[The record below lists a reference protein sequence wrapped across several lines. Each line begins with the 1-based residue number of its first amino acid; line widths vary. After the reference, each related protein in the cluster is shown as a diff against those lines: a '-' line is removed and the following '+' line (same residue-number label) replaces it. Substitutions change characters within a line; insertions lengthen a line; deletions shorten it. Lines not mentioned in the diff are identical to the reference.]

1 MNDFTYVIA
10 WSYLT
15 AFLIAL
21 LFMALKEDNE
31 DD

>member
-1 MNDFTYVIA
+1 MNDFIYVMA

-21 LFMALKEDNE
+21 LFMALKEDDE

>member
-1 MNDFTYVIA
+1 MNDFAYVIA